1 MIQIDWEQA
10 SANFPELLTQ
20 VEDGESIIICRNKV
34 PVAQIVPM
42 PQNESKTTA
51 GTSGANEK
59 IMRQFGS
66 AKDKIKISADFD
78 APLDD
83 FKQYS

>member
-1 MIQIDWEQA
+1 MIQIEGLQA
-10 SANFPELLTQ
+10 SEHFSELLTQ
-20 VEDGESIIICRNKV
+20 VEDGESIVICRNKL
-34 PVAQIVPM
+34 PVAQLVPM

-66 AKDKIKISADFD
+66 AKDKIKMSADFD

-83 FKQYS
+83 FKKYS